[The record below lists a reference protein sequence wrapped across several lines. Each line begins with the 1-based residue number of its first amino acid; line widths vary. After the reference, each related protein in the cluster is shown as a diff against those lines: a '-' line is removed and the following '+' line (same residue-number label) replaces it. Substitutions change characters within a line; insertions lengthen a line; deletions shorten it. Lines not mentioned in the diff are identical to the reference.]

1 MKLIENQEFGGER
14 PLFAL
19 TDTVMKNVTIHA
31 GESSLKHTKNVRAE
45 GCRLRAST
53 PSGTPI
59 ILKLI
64 TASLR
69 RAAARRCGT
78 ANTS

>member
-19 TDTVMKNVTIHA
+19 TDTVMTNVTIHA

-45 GCRLRAST
+45 GCRFEGKYPL
-53 PSGTPI
+53 
-59 ILKLI
+59 L
-64 TASLR
+64 
-69 RAAARRCGT
+69 ARR
-78 ANTS
+78 SF